1 MNWFIFFEEKNLV
14 VFRRLHII
22 NKFFFQITCH
32 DDSNLFTNSFKI
44 IIIELNWIDLD
55 LSTNSFKK
63 LWLLDSLVG
72 LIYEFYFSQKW
83 IPFIV
88 FGKGIVLNCVRK
100 KLKRKKSL
108 KVEKVHERWKR
119 KEVALVHRST
129 ITFSA
134 NKENYT
140 TTVLAK
146 VFSVIPNLVQSTRSS
161 YILLKTFIPFILF
174 LSR

>member
-1 MNWFIFFEEKNLV
+1 MIWICPQIVLKNYDYWILLQVWYTNFIFPK
-14 VFRRLHII
+14 
-22 NKFFFQITCH
+22 
-32 DDSNLFTNSFKI
+32 S
-44 IIIELNWIDLD
+44 
-55 LSTNSFKK
+55 
-63 LWLLDSLVG
+63 
-72 LIYEFYFSQKW
+72 EFHSS
-83 IPFIV
+83 

-108 KVEKVHERWKR
+108 KVGKVHERWKR

-161 YILLKTFIPFILF
+161 YILLKTFIPFIPPSSSSLAN
-174 LSR
+174 LSTIAQ

>member
-1 MNWFIFFEEKNLV
+1 MIIGFSCRFDIFNFIFPK
-14 VFRRLHII
+14 
-22 NKFFFQITCH
+22 
-32 DDSNLFTNSFKI
+32 S
-44 IIIELNWIDLD
+44 
-55 LSTNSFKK
+55 
-63 LWLLDSLVG
+63 
-72 LIYEFYFSQKW
+72 EFHSS
-83 IPFIV
+83 

-100 KLKRKKSL
+100 KLKGKKSL
-108 KVEKVHERWKR
+108 KVGKVHERWKR

>member
-1 MNWFIFFEEKNLV
+1 MIWICPQIVLKNYDYWILLQVWYTNFIFPKSEFHSSFE
-14 VFRRLHII
+14 
-22 NKFFFQITCH
+22 
-32 DDSNLFTNSFKI
+32 
-44 IIIELNWIDLD
+44 
-55 LSTNSFKK
+55 
-63 LWLLDSLVG
+63 
-72 LIYEFYFSQKW
+72 
-83 IPFIV
+83 
-88 FGKGIVLNCVRK
+88 KGIVLNCVRK

-108 KVEKVHERWKR
+108 KVGKVHERWKR

-161 YILLKTFIPFILF
+161 YILLKTFIPFIPPSSSSLAN
-174 LSR
+174 LSTIAQ